1 MNDDMQQWL
10 PVAEHL
16 QNISL
21 SGLLTFR
28 TIIDAEIALRQNAF
42 ENAVHMRQE
51 SFYDGDGQQNTEN
64 SLICSENGDY
74 NTYTKEKKGSGSSK
88 KTPKQKTHLEAVK

>member
-1 MNDDMQQWL
+1 MNDDMSLWL

-28 TIIDAEIALRQNAF
+28 TILDAEIALRQNAF

-51 SFYDGDGQQNTEN
+51 SFL
-64 SLICSENGDY
+64 S
-74 NTYTKEKKGSGSSK
+74 
-88 KTPKQKTHLEAVK
+88 

>member
-1 MNDDMQQWL
+1 MNDDMSLWL

-28 TIIDAEIALRQNAF
+28 TIIDAEIALRQ
-42 ENAVHMRQE
+42 E
-51 SFYDGDGQQNTEN
+51 SFYND
-64 SLICSENGDY
+64 
-74 NTYTKEKKGSGSSK
+74 
-88 KTPKQKTHLEAVK
+88 TPAVAAKPKLEVVK

>member
-1 MNDDMQQWL
+1 MNDDMQPWL

-28 TIIDAEIALRQNAF
+28 TILDAEIA
-42 ENAVHMRQE
+42 MRQE
-51 SFYDGDGQQNTEN
+51 SFYNGTPTVAAKPKLEVVVTSKIKDIREN
-64 SLICSENGDY
+64 
-74 NTYTKEKKGSGSSK
+74 
-88 KTPKQKTHLEAVK
+88 

>member
-21 SGLLTFR
+21 SGLHTFR
-28 TIIDAEIALRQNAF
+28 TILDTEIA
-42 ENAVHMRQE
+42 MRQE
-51 SFYDGDGQQNTEN
+51 SFYNGDEQQNTEN
-64 SLICSENGDY
+64 SLTCSENGDY
-74 NTYTKEKKGSGSSK
+74 ITCNPYPKKK
-88 KTPKQKTHLEAVK
+88 VKLEVVK

>member
-16 QNISL
+16 KNISL
-21 SGLLTFR
+21 SGLFTFKD
-28 TIIDAEIALRQNAF
+28 IIEAEIALRQNAF

-51 SFYDGDGQQNTEN
+51 SFYNDST
-64 SLICSENGDY
+64 
-74 NTYTKEKKGSGSSK
+74 EKKSAIK
-88 KTPKQKTHLEAVK
+88 LEVVK

>member
-1 MNDDMQQWL
+1 MNDDMTLWL

-28 TIIDAEIALRQNAF
+28 TIIDAEIA
-42 ENAVHMRQE
+42 MRQE
-51 SFYDGDGQQNTEN
+51 GFYNGDEQQNTEN
-64 SLICSENGDY
+64 SLTCSENGDY
-74 NTYTKEKKGSGSSK
+74 NTPLKRSRGATCL
-88 KTPKQKTHLEAVK
+88 KTPNQKTRLEVVK

>member
-28 TIIDAEIALRQNAF
+28 TILDVEIALRQ
-42 ENAVHMRQE
+42 E
-51 SFYDGDGQQNTEN
+51 SFYNEDTE
-64 SLICSENGDY
+64 
-74 NTYTKEKKGSGSSK
+74 KQGSGSSL
-88 KTPKQKTHLEAVK
+88 KTLQKKTHLEVVK

>member
-1 MNDDMQQWL
+1 MNDDMQPWL

-28 TIIDAEIALRQNAF
+28 TILDTEIA
-42 ENAVHMRQE
+42 MRQA
-51 SFYDGDGQQNTEN
+51 SFYNGDEQQNTEN
-64 SLICSENGDY
+64 SLTCSENGDY
-74 NTYTKEKKGSGSSK
+74 ITYNPYTKEKKGSGSSLK
-88 KTPKQKTHLEAVK
+88 MPQQKLRLEVVK

>member
-28 TIIDAEIALRQNAF
+28 TILDAEIA
-42 ENAVHMRQE
+42 MRQE
-51 SFYDGDGQQNTEN
+51 SFYNDSTEN
-64 SLICSENGDY
+64 KPAI
-74 NTYTKEKKGSGSSK
+74 K
-88 KTPKQKTHLEAVK
+88 LEVVK

>member
-28 TIIDAEIALRQNAF
+28 TILDAEIA
-42 ENAVHMRQE
+42 MRQE
-51 SFYDGDGQQNTEN
+51 SFYNDL
-64 SLICSENGDY
+64 S
-74 NTYTKEKKGSGSSK
+74 EKKPVIK
-88 KTPKQKTHLEAVK
+88 LEVVK

>member
-28 TIIDAEIALRQNAF
+28 TIIDAEIA
-42 ENAVHMRQE
+42 MRQE
-51 SFYDGDGQQNTEN
+51 SFYNADTEKQ
-64 SLICSENGDY
+64 SVS
-74 NTYTKEKKGSGSSK
+74 
-88 KTPKQKTHLEAVK
+88 PKKTHLEVVK

>member
-28 TIIDAEIALRQNAF
+28 TIIDAEIA
-42 ENAVHMRQE
+42 MRQE
-51 SFYDGDGQQNTEN
+51 SFYNEPA
-64 SLICSENGDY
+64 
-74 NTYTKEKKGSGSSK
+74 EKKSAIK
-88 KTPKQKTHLEAVK
+88 LEVVK

>member
-28 TIIDAEIALRQNAF
+28 TIIDAEIA
-42 ENAVHMRQE
+42 MRQE
-51 SFYDGDGQQNTEN
+51 SFYNAETEKQ
-64 SLICSENGDY
+64 SVSQ
-74 NTYTKEKKGSGSSK
+74 KKAR
-88 KTPKQKTHLEAVK
+88 LEVVK

>member
-28 TIIDAEIALRQNAF
+28 TILDTEIALRQ
-42 ENAVHMRQE
+42 E
-51 SFYDGDGQQNTEN
+51 SFYNGDEQQNTEN
-64 SLICSENGDY
+64 SLTCGENGDY
-74 NTYTKEKKGSGSSK
+74 NTHTKEKKGSGSSL
-88 KTPKQKTHLEAVK
+88 KTPQQKARLEVVK

>member
-28 TIIDAEIALRQNAF
+28 TIIEAEIA
-42 ENAVHMRQE
+42 MRQA
-51 SFYDGDGQQNTEN
+51 SFYNGDEQQNTEN
-64 SLICSENGDY
+64 SLTCSENGDY
-74 NTYTKEKKGSGSSK
+74 NTYTKEKKCVFSN
-88 KTPKQKTHLEAVK
+88 KTRLEVVR